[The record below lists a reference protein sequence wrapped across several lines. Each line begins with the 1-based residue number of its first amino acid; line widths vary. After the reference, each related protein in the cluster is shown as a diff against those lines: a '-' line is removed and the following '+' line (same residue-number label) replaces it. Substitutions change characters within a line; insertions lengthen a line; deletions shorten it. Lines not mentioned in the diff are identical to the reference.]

1 MFPLLLSLWPK
12 YSLFLFHSDQ
22 CFSLLLFFFLNSF
35 FFFSIS
41 SVFFFFFFFFFFSF
55 DLCNFNWCSLP
66 CFGVNGTRLKGCLL
80 RVKGY
85 LFVNPSCV
93 ALQSYCH
100 GLPNNKWHACIG
112 TTSQSTSSSYL
123 PMDNATNTCLVTLT
137 SPHSFSH

>member
-12 YSLFLFHSDQ
+12 YSLFLVHSDQ
-22 CFSLLLFFFLNSF
+22 CFSLLFFQFRPSFLFP
-35 FFFSIS
+35 
-41 SVFFFFFFFFFFSF
+41 FFFSF
-55 DLCNFNWCSLP
+55 DLCNFNWSSLT
-66 CFGVNGTRLKGCLL
+66 CFGVNGTRVIGCLL
-80 RVKGY
+80 RVKEY

-93 ALQSYCH
+93 ALQSYCY